1 MITYTIYQHIFP
13 NNKQYIG
20 ITKREPETRWGPGGY
35 HYKNNPPMWEAIQE
49 FGWDNIQHIIL
60 ESDVPEEEV
69 SRKERQ
75 YIDQY
80 DSANPEKGYN
90 RAAQLIILGLLGH
103 IRGLSLAFV
112 LKIG

>member
-1 MITYTIYQHIFP
+1 
-13 NNKQYIG
+13 
-20 ITKREPETRWGPGGY
+20 
-35 HYKNNPPMWEAIQE
+35 MWEAIQE

-80 DSANPEKGYN
+80 DSANLEKGYN
-90 RAAQLIILGLLGH
+90 RQRG
-103 IRGLSLAFV
+103 GLSGESSYYDEDQIKTTNGFAIIAGVIRMMTQSL
-112 LKIG
+112 